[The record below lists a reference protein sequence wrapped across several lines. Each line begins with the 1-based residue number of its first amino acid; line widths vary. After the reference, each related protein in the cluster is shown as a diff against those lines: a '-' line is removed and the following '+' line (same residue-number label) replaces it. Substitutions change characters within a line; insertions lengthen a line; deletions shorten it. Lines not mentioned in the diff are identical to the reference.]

1 MVALFSAASLL
12 ADSGLFEAAGD
23 CQLLAQLCCQ
33 TGRRVPRLLIRQKLV
48 SNSCFVQFSTEAAH
62 LGQRFRLEQARLKG
76 LHTVPCVSCRTE
88 GFCRSAHVC
97 RILLDEVIDR
107 RCRSTKQ
114 LTQHDGF
121 VCRFCRV
128 TASVRSVSKK
138 RQATMPVRQSE
149 SSDSRPS
156 DANFGFR
163 KKRRQTSR
171 RRHCS
176 EGKAAKVQ
184 TPRFIPCLDL
194 RMRCPRDKLQTGRE

>member
-1 MVALFSAASLL
+1 M
-12 ADSGLFEAAGD
+12 
-23 CQLLAQLCCQ
+23 
-33 TGRRVPRLLIRQKLV
+33 
-48 SNSCFVQFSTEAAH
+48 
-62 LGQRFRLEQARLKG
+62 
-76 LHTVPCVSCRTE
+76 SCRTE
-88 GFCRSAHVC
+88 GFCRSAYVC
-97 RILLDEVIDR
+97 RILLDEVFDR

-194 RMRCPRDKLQTGRE
+194 RMRCPRDDLQTGRETRMPVSRTASFACPGKNAIGCAHLYRNRRSFESVGSVRDFEWTSYDPSEMDILRLRILRTAGNEISS